1 MNLKNDKDIRATAPS
16 ADRRTAVA
24 GSLRKA
30 AAAALGSPGGAA
42 TFAGSLGSSLGSP
55 AFAGSLRSAMAL
67 TFVFALAVRLIYLA
81 AFRASPY
88 YAVPIVDAE
97 WHDAWAWG
105 WANGTWSMGE
115 EAFFR
120 APLYPFFLSLVYRV
134 FGHDLL
140 AARIVQAA
148 LGAAAAAALAGCG
161 WRIRGRGAALAAGLI
176 ASLYGPMIFFDGE
189 LLISNLLLA
198 LVCGSFFLLLGSSAR
213 SRALAFGLLGLA
225 GVARPNALSLL
236 PVYVWFAW
244 PRAAEAVAHAAT
256 GDAARAGGALA
267 RAAGALRRLRPVVLM
282 SVLALLP
289 AFFVTALNYK
299 AEKAFVF
306 IASQGGVNFYA
317 GNNPA
322 ATGRTL
328 AVDELRETRGSWADF
343 VAASRRA
350 AERDAGRALDSGE
363 VSAYWSRKARDWIRS
378 SPRGALAV
386 TAKKALFLVNSY
398 ELPNERDLYFE
409 RPFPLNILMWNLG
422 WFSFPWGIV
431 FPLAAAG
438 AVAGLRRSRGKRAMV
453 FLAAAFV
460 LYALSIIPFF
470 VCSRFRMEIVPPVI
484 LIAAI
489 AIAHGRALLRPA
501 PIAAFAAAVLIA
513 NNNVFDARLRDPIQE
528 RARHGVILVSAGR
541 IDEGREALRAAIDE
555 GRNRE
560 RPPVYLGEFAYHL
573 GETYAREGKKE
584 EAAACF
590 RESLALGCTTVRLLA
605 AMARTLTQ
613 FGYAADAAAALKAAL
628 DVAPTD
634 ARLWTDLGTAL
645 EKSGEPS
652 QAIRAYRRSIALSP
666 DDPQTYNRLG
676 LLYESRQESDS
687 SIAVWQDGVSKA
699 SPSVVLHHNLALA
712 YANREDY
719 AAALRE
725 IERALAIAPGDSAA
739 LSLRKAIEEDTRR

>member
-1 MNLKNDKDIRATAPS
+1 MNFKNRKDIPSNARSAGGAAAASDSPHSTA
-16 ADRRTAVA
+16 A
-24 GSLRKA
+24 GSLRAPA
-30 AAAALGSPGGAA
+30 AACGSP
-42 TFAGSLGSSLGSP
+42 
-55 AFAGSLRSAMAL
+55 RSAMAL

-81 AFRASPY
+81 AFRGSPY
-88 YAVPIVDAE
+88 FAVPVVDAE

-105 WANGTWSMGE
+105 WANGTWSMGG

-120 APLYPFFLSLVYRV
+120 APLYPFWLSLVYRV
-134 FGHDLL
+134 LGHDLL
-140 AARIVQAA
+140 AARIVQAL

-161 WRIRGRGAALAAGLI
+161 WRLRGRSAALSAGAV

-189 LLISNLLLA
+189 LLITNLLLA
-198 LVCGSFFLLLGSSAR
+198 LVCASFFLLLGSSAR
-213 SRALAFGLLGLA
+213 SRVFAFVLLGLA
-225 GVARPNALSLL
+225 GIARPSALSLL
-236 PVYVWFAW
+236 PAYVWFVW
-244 PRAAEAVAHAAT
+244 PRGAS
-256 GDAARAGGALA
+256 DAARRFRPIALMIGAA
-267 RAAGALRRLRPVVLM
+267 V
-282 SVLALLP
+282 LP
-289 AFFVTALNYK
+289 ALFVTAVNFR
-299 AEKAFVF
+299 AERTFVF

-350 AERDAGRALDSGE
+350 AERDAGRALDSRE
-363 VSAYWSRKARDWIRS
+363 VSDYWSGKAWEWIRS
-378 SPRGALAV
+378 SPGDALNI
-386 TAKKALFLVNSY
+386 TAKKSLYLVNSY

-409 RPFPLNILMWNLG
+409 RPFPLNVLMWNFG

-438 AVAGLRRSRGKRAMV
+438 AAAGLRRSRERRAV
-453 FLAAAFV
+453 ILPLGAFV
-460 LYALSIIPFF
+460 LCGLSILPFF

-484 LIAAI
+484 LLAAI

-501 PIAAFAAAVLIA
+501 PIAAFAAAALLA
-513 NNNVFDARLRDPIQE
+513 NNNLFDARLSDPVQE

-541 IDEGREALRAAIDE
+541 LDEGRAALRQAIDE
-555 GRNRE
+555 GKKKP
-560 RPPVYLGEFAYHL
+560 RPPAYLGEFACHL

-590 RESLALGCTTVRLLA
+590 RESLSLGCATLRLLT
-605 AMARTLTQ
+605 AMARTFSQ
-613 FGYAADAAAALKAAL
+613 FGYPSDAAAALKAAL
-628 DVAPTD
+628 AAAPAD

-652 QAIRAYRRSIALSP
+652 QAIRAYRRSIAL
-666 DDPQTYNRLG
+666 DPNDPHTYNRLG
-676 LLYESRQESDS
+676 LLYESRSESDS
-687 SIAVWQDGVSKA
+687 SIAVWREGLSRTSGSA
-699 SPSVVLHHNLALA
+699 ILHYNLALA

-725 IERALAIAPGDSAA
+725 IDRALAAAPGDSAA
-739 LSLRKAIEEDTRR
+739 LSLRKAIEEDMRR